1 MAEHVV
7 VDAGPLVEMLR
18 QDDHHHLVCRD
29 AAQQLRPPFVTT
41 WLAITEAGWLL
52 RNVSGGVESLVGF
65 LESKLVHCHNLDD
78 AFVPW
83 LKAFLNQYADLRP
96 QVADASLVY
105 VADTL
110 QSSVVF
116 TLDRRDFSVF
126 RNRLGH
132 PFRLFPESFSDHG

>member
-7 VDAGPLVEMLR
+7 VDAGPLVAMLR

-29 AAQQLRPPFVTT
+29 AARQLRPPFVTT
-41 WLAITEAGWLL
+41 WLAITEAAWLL
-52 RNVSGGVESLVGF
+52 RNVSGGVESLVGL
-65 LESKLVHCHNLDD
+65 LESKLVRCHDLDD
-78 AFVPW
+78 AFIPW
-83 LKAFLNQYADLRP
+83 LRAFLNQYADLRP

-105 VADTL
+105 VADVL

-126 RNRLGH
+126 RNRQGH
-132 PFRLFPESFSDHG
+132 PFQLFPESFSDHG